1 MANKQL
7 LLAFLGVV
15 ALASSGW
22 WYFSK
27 ADKVKMEG
35 AKTAATRVTVARVT
49 RQDVPVIIRLPAAVH
64 AQATVAVKSR
74 LDSQIIKILFKD
86 GDRVEQGAVMF
97 ELDNRALKAQR
108 AQQAANLQ
116 RDQIQLKNAKA
127 QYERSLKLSSQD
139 YVASEKLEQDKTNFE
154 AQQAMVEATRAQLE
168 SLDIELDYTT
178 IRAPIAGRAGTIA
191 VTAGNNVKANDT
203 EPLVTL
209 NQIDPIWVQF
219 AVPQRHYDALRH
231 AMAMGKLAITATRPD
246 SSGTLTGTLD
256 YIDNKIDANN
266 GTFAARASFSNA
278 EEKLWPGMFV
288 DVSLP
293 LETRR
298 GVLTIPAGAVTEA
311 NNEQIVFAVTADN
324 KAQRRKVRVYI
335 EEKMAIITDGMQAG
349 EAVVTDGLLRVTDGA
364 ALVFDAL
371 PEQPVATSGA
381 AP

>member
-1 MANKQL
+1 MANNK
-7 LLAFLGVV
+7 LLA
-15 ALASSGW
+15 ALALAALAGGGW
-22 WYFSK
+22 WYYGQTQ
-27 ADKVKMEG
+27 E
-35 AKTAATRVTVARVT
+35 AKPQGTKPTAARVTVARAVQ
-49 RQDVPVIIRLPAAVH
+49 QDVPVTLRLPATVH

-74 LDSQIIKILFKD
+74 LDSQINKILFKD
-86 GDRVEQGAVMF
+86 GDRVEQGAALF

-127 QYERSLKLSSQD
+127 QYDRSLKLSSQD

-154 AQQAMVEATRAQLE
+154 AQQAVVEATRAQLE

-178 IRAPIAGRAGTIA
+178 IKAPIAGRAGTIA

-203 EPLVTL
+203 EPLVTI

-219 AVPQRHYDALRH
+219 AVPQRHYDALRQ
-231 AMAMGKLAITATRPD
+231 AMTLGKVAVTATRPE
-246 SSGTLTGTLD
+246 SGVTLHGALD

-266 GTFAARASFSNA
+266 GTFAARASFGNA
-278 EEKLWPGMFV
+278 EEKFWPGMFV

-293 LETRR
+293 LETLK

-311 NNEQIVFAVTADN
+311 NNEQIIFAVAADN
-324 KAQRRKVRVYI
+324 KAQRRKIKAKI
-335 EEKMAIITDGMQAG
+335 EDKLAIIVEGVQAG
-349 EAVVTDGLLRVTDGA
+349 EMVVTDGLLRVTEGA
-364 ALVFDAL
+364 ALTFDAA
-371 PEQPVATSGA
+371 PAPASPASA